1 MNAIIDM
8 LAETFLVYWKAL
20 GKTWA
25 KLLAVFLPANIILVW
40 VRAQTAMRFDAGDG
54 IPAIALRPERHVSL
68 LINLT
73 LGVWALV
80 IIARAAWQ
88 FLAKPSDEADLS
100 DSFAA
105 SLGRAFGTVLLLCFL
120 AGAYLF
126 VSLVSIFFFVPKI
139 IGLLGFSVPSAM
151 DVLKILLLVAALA
164 GLFIILTR
172 WMLAVALS
180 ALFQMSGFRAMD
192 ASVTLLRGRMWKS
205 LFYAVGAG
213 LVAAAFR
220 AIPQIVYYCDVIGF
234 VHPFTES
241 ATCGK
246 LSWAALMA
254 LSGVLMNFAS
264 LFIVV
269 AFVVYI
275 RRLKEPAE
283 PGSVFPRRAVMCL
296 IVVGMLLTIGL
307 TEVFGFRARRA
318 GRDFGSADDARVFRM
333 ENMDTEA
340 KVDELGEGGDILFGM
355 IFQSAIGGRWYEKR
369 TLLDLFS
376 RRRIIWAEIPFCSHC
391 GRTYDHPKDC
401 ESHEFDIFV
410 RKHFIGNAGGTGIA
424 YPAYSTTLLPRDS
437 TRKPTPEEHELIEK
451 SVQKP

>member
-73 LGVWALV
+73 LGIWALV

-151 DVLKILLLVAALA
+151 DDLKILLLVAALA

-180 ALFQMSGFRAMD
+180 AL
-192 ASVTLLRGRMWKS
+192 
-205 LFYAVGAG
+205 
-213 LVAAAFR
+213 
-220 AIPQIVYYCDVIGF
+220 
-234 VHPFTES
+234 
-241 ATCGK
+241 
-246 LSWAALMA
+246 
-254 LSGVLMNFAS
+254 
-264 LFIVV
+264 
-269 AFVVYI
+269 
-275 RRLKEPAE
+275 
-283 PGSVFPRRAVMCL
+283 
-296 IVVGMLLTIGL
+296 
-307 TEVFGFRARRA
+307 
-318 GRDFGSADDARVFRM
+318 
-333 ENMDTEA
+333 
-340 KVDELGEGGDILFGM
+340 
-355 IFQSAIGGRWYEKR
+355 
-369 TLLDLFS
+369 
-376 RRRIIWAEIPFCSHC
+376 WAEIPFCSHC